1 MNPLSLLFKKQYAVE
16 EKVQRLLRLLVDMA
30 HLYQA
35 AYESYFEGS
44 LEEFSLRNQEL
55 GQIEKQL
62 DELGHQIQMTLLHES
77 LMPNSRDDLLWF
89 LTKLDKVPSSF
100 KHSLVDIL
108 FEKPEIPEEL
118 HPSMKNM
125 LIHTHLAVQAL
136 AHATDSLFSDLRS
149 VRQHVEEVS
158 RQESEVDKIEYKL
171 LQMVFEN
178 KKYELAIKYQLKGI
192 LKQIGRVTNLAE
204 DVADAVLILATKHST

>member
-44 LEEFSLRNQEL
+44 LEEFYQRNQEI

-108 FEKPEIPEEL
+108 LEKPEIPEEL
-118 HPSMKNM
+118 HSSMKNM

-136 AHATDSLFSDLRS
+136 AHATDSLFSDIRS

>member
-44 LEEFSLRNQEL
+44 LEELSQRNQEL
-55 GQIEKQL
+55 VQIEKQL

-108 FEKPEIPEEL
+108 LEKPEIPEEL

>member
-16 EKVQRLLRLLVDMA
+16 EKVQRLLRFLVDMA

-44 LEEFSLRNQEL
+44 LEEFSQRNQEL
-55 GQIEKQL
+55 DQIEKQL
-62 DELGHQIQMTLLHES
+62 DELGHQSQMTLLHES
-77 LMPNSRDDLLWF
+77 MMPNSRDDLLWF

-118 HPSMKNM
+118 HSSMKNM
-125 LIHTHLAVQAL
+125 LIYTLLAVQAL
-136 AHATDSLFSDLRS
+136 AQATDSLFSDLRS
-149 VRQHVEEVS
+149 VRQHVEEVR

>member
-16 EKVQRLLRLLVDMA
+16 EKVQRLLRFLVDMA
-30 HLYQA
+30 HLYQS

-44 LEEFSLRNQEL
+44 LEEFSQRNQEL

-108 FEKPEIPEEL
+108 FEKPKIPEEL

>member
-16 EKVQRLLRLLVDMA
+16 EKVQRLLRFLVDMA

-44 LEEFSLRNQEL
+44 LEEFYKRNQEL

-178 KKYELAIKYQLKGI
+178 KKYELSIKYQLKEI

-204 DVADAVLILATKHST
+204 DVADTVLILATKHST

>member
-44 LEEFSLRNQEL
+44 IEDFFQRNKEL
-55 GQIEKQL
+55 GEIEKKL

-178 KKYELAIKYQLKGI
+178 KKYDLAMQYQLKSI

>member
-1 MNPLSLLFKKQYAVE
+1 ME
-16 EKVQRLLRLLVDMA
+16 EKVQRLLRFLEDMA

-44 LEEFSLRNQEL
+44 IKDFSQRNQEL
-55 GQIEKQL
+55 GEIEKKL

-89 LTKLDKVPSSF
+89 LTKFDKVPSSF
-100 KHSLVDIL
+100 KHSLGDIIL
-108 FEKPEIPEEL
+108 EKPKIPEEL
-118 HPSMKNM
+118 HSSMKNM
-125 LIHTHLAVQAL
+125 LIHTHLAVKAL

-178 KKYELAIKYQLKGI
+178 KKYDLAMQYQLKGI

>member
-16 EKVQRLLRLLVDMA
+16 EKVQRLLRFLVDMA

-44 LEEFSLRNQEL
+44 LEEFSQRNQEL

-62 DELGHQIQMTLLHES
+62 DELGHQIQMTLMHES

-204 DVADAVLILATKHST
+204 DVADTVLILATKHST

>member
-44 LEEFSLRNQEL
+44 LEEFSQRNKEL

-118 HPSMKNM
+118 HSPMKNM
-125 LIHTHLAVQAL
+125 LTHTHLAVKAL

-158 RQESEVDKIEYKL
+158 RQESEVDKIEQKL
-171 LQMVFEN
+171 LEIVFEN
-178 KKYELAIKYQLKGI
+178 KKYDLAIQYQLKGI

>member
-1 MNPLSLLFKKQYAVE
+1 MNPLSLLFKKQYVVE
-16 EKVQRLLRLLVDMA
+16 ENVQRLLRLLEDMV

-35 AYESYFEGS
+35 AYEAYLEGS
-44 LEEFSLRNQEL
+44 IEEFSQRNQEL
-55 GQIEKQL
+55 GEIEKKL

-100 KHSLVDIL
+100 KHSLGDIL
-108 FEKPEIPEEL
+108 LEKPEIPEEL
-118 HPSMKNM
+118 HSSMKNM

-149 VRQHVEEVS
+149 VRQHVEEAS

-178 KKYELAIKYQLKGI
+178 KKYDLAIQYQLKGI
-192 LKQIGRVTNLAE
+192 LKQIARVTNLAE

>member
-16 EKVQRLLRLLVDMA
+16 EKVQRLLRFLEDMA
-30 HLYQA
+30 HMYKA
-35 AYESYFEGS
+35 AYEAY
-44 LEEFSLRNQEL
+44 LEDSFDEFSQRNQEL
-55 GQIEKQL
+55 GEIEKKL

-100 KHSLVDIL
+100 KHSLGDIL
-108 FEKPEIPEEL
+108 LEKPEIPEEL
-118 HPSMKNM
+118 HSSMKNM
-125 LIHTHLAVQAL
+125 LKHTHLAVQAL

-171 LQMVFEN
+171 LKMVFEN
-178 KKYELAIKYQLKGI
+178 KKYDLAMQYQLKWI

-204 DVADAVLILATKHST
+204 DVADTVLILATKHST